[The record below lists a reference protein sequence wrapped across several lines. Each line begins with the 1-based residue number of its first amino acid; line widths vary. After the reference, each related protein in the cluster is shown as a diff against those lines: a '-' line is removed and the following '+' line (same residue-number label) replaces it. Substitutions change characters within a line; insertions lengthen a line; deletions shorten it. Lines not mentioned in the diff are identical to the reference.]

1 VSEVFAFIAAE
12 KANYPVALM
21 CRALEVNRTSFH
33 DWERRP
39 PSDRSLQ
46 DAWLLE
52 QIKQI
57 HETNRRVYGAPRI
70 HAELRLG
77 RGIRVGRKRVER
89 LMKSAGVSG
98 LVAKKYGRTTIRVP
112 GVRVADDLV
121 ERQFRPSTPNV
132 LWLADITYLRTWEGW
147 LYLAAVQDAYS
158 RRIVGWSMADHMRAE
173 LVVDALTM
181 AVHRRRP
188 DPGVI
193 HHSDQGSPI
202 RQPRLRPG
210 RTRRRNR
217 DLDGLPRRRLRQCRR
232 RELLRDAQE
241 RARPPPLVADQ
252 TRARLRGVRVHRSV
266 LQPRAPTLNA
276 RHALTRP
283 IRAALRAARLR
294 CAEQGSPDHRQQVK
308 KCRLNRGKSTRN
320 LLKAWP
326 TLWTFADRA
335 GVQPTNNH
343 AERALRSAVIYR
355 KLSLGSQSRHGEQRI
370 ERLLSA
376 SITCRLQ
383 LRSLFVYLAELLD
396 NHTRGK
402 PLPALA

>member
-1 VSEVFAFIAAE
+1 MSEVFAFIAAE

-33 DWERRP
+33 DWERRS
-39 PSDRSLQ
+39 PSDRSLH

-89 LMKSAGVSG
+89 LMRQAALSG
-98 LVAKKYGRTTIRVP
+98 LVPRKHGRTTIRVP

-121 ERQFRPSTPNV
+121 ERQFRPAAPNV

-147 LYLAAVQDAYS
+147 LYLAAVQDGYS

-193 HHSDQGSPI
+193 HHSDQGSQYVSLGFGQTARDAGI
-202 RQPRLRPG
+202 AISMGSRGDAYDNAVAESFFATLKKELVH
-210 RTRRRNR
+210 RRSW
-217 DLDGLPRRRLRQCRR
+217 QTK
-232 RELLRDAQE
+232 REL
-241 RARPPPLVADQ
+241 
-252 TRARLRGVRVHRSV
+252 G
-266 LQPRAPTLNA
+266 
-276 RHALTRP
+276 
-283 IRAALRAARLR
+283 
-294 CAEQGSPDHRQQVK
+294 
-308 KCRLNRGKSTRN
+308 
-320 LLKAWP
+320 
-326 TLWTFADRA
+326 
-335 GVQPTNNH
+335 
-343 AERALRSAVIYR
+343 SAVFEYIEAFYNR
-355 KLSLGSQSRHGEQRI
+355 ERRHSTLDMLSPAQYE
-370 ERLLSA
+370 LLSE
-376 SITCRLQ
+376 Q
-383 LRSLFVYLAELLD
+383 LVYAAQKEEIPHQE
-396 NHTRGK
+396 NQSNSVV
-402 PLPALA
+402 